1 MLTFYFVPK
10 VCAHSYTCRQW
21 YINIVI
27 IIHMPQQECGER
39 QAQCERAL
47 RDKRAVEK
55 ELEKLSRYSP
65 QESTQRGNVLHELQ
79 SRVCAS
85 DRARDDA
92 VMKLD
97 TALTTIKRLEAK

>member
-1 MLTFYFVPK
+1 M
-10 VCAHSYTCRQW
+10 S
-21 YINIVI
+21 I
-27 IIHMPQQECGER
+27 QECGER

-65 QESTQRGNVLHELQ
+65 KESTQRGNILHELQ
-79 SRVCAS
+79 SRVCAAE
-85 DRARDDA
+85 RARDNA

-97 TALTTIKRLEAK
+97 TALTTIKSLEAK